1 VQADHLPGYGS
12 WSRAHPLYY
21 PSRKKKSRVKN
32 QQSEFRSGVV
42 PIIGRPNV
50 GKSTLLNR
58 LVGEKIAI
66 VSPKPQTTWSRIT
79 GVKTLPGA
87 QILFV
92 DTPGIHD
99 APSKLN
105 RAMLT
110 AAKGALHDADVILHM
125 VEASD
130 PFPAGEDLVG
140 ELLTGIATPV
150 ILVINKIDLR
160 GGDVVSEQPLPFSY
174 AKVMRVSALLGTGV
188 DLLTDEIIALL
199 SPGPAYYPEE
209 AVTDQTERFMAREII
224 REKIFLLT
232 RQEIPYSSAVVVEE
246 FKEREDGMILIR
258 AAINVEKESQKGI
271 LIGKGGKK
279 LKEIG
284 SQARRDIEQLLG
296 ARVYLDLWVRVQK
309 DWTKKDHALR
319 EFGLT

>member
-1 VQADHLPGYGS
+1 
-12 WSRAHPLYY
+12 
-21 PSRKKKSRVKN
+21 
-32 QQSEFRSGVV
+32 VV

-125 VEASD
+125 VEVSD
-130 PFPAGEDLVG
+130 PFPEGEKLIG
-140 ELLTGIATPV
+140 ELLQGITTPI
-150 ILVINKIDLR
+150 ILVINKIDR
-160 GGDVVSEQPLPFSY
+160 GGGDVVSEQPLPFSY
-174 AKVMRVSALLGTGV
+174 AKVMRISALVGTGL

-199 SPGPAYYPEE
+199 PPGPPYYPEE

-232 RQEIPYSSAVVVEE
+232 RQEIPYSCAVVVEE
-246 FKEREDGMILIR
+246 FKEREDGIVLIR

-284 SQARRDIEQLLG
+284 SQARMDIEQLLG
-296 ARVYLDLWVRVQK
+296 ARVYLELWVRVQK

>member
-1 VQADHLPGYGS
+1 M
-12 WSRAHPLYY
+12 
-21 PSRKKKSRVKN
+21 KS
-32 QQSEFRSGVV
+32 QQSDFRSGVC

-79 GVKTLPGA
+79 GVKTLPRA

-92 DTPGIHD
+92 DTPGIHN

-105 RAMLT
+105 RAMLQ

-125 VEASD
+125 VEASN
-130 PFPAGEDLVG
+130 PFPEGEDMIR
-140 ELLTGIATPV
+140 ELLTGIATPI

-160 GGDVVSEQPLPFSY
+160 GGDVVSEQPLPFPY
-174 AKVMRVSALLGTGV
+174 TKVVRISALVGTGV
-188 DLLTDEIIALL
+188 DLLVDEIIALL
-199 SPGPAYYPEE
+199 PPGPPYYPED

-232 RQEIPYSSAVVVEE
+232 RQEIPYSCAVVVEE
-246 FKEREDGMILIR
+246 FKEREDGVTLIR
-258 AAINVEKESQKGI
+258 AALNVEKESQKGI

-284 SQARRDIEQLLG
+284 SQARTEIEQLLG
-296 ARVYLDLWVRVQK
+296 ARVYLELWVRVQK

-319 EFGLT
+319 EFELI

>member
-1 VQADHLPGYGS
+1 V
-12 WSRAHPLYY
+12 
-21 PSRKKKSRVKN
+21 KS
-32 QQSEFRSGVV
+32 QQSDFRSGVV

-130 PFPAGEDLVG
+130 PFPAGEDIIG
-140 ELLTGIATPV
+140 ELLRGIKTPI
-150 ILVINKIDLR
+150 ILVINKIDV
-160 GGDVVSEQPLPFSY
+160 GGGNVVSEQPLPFSY
-174 AKVMRVSALLGTGV
+174 AKVMRISALVGTGV

-199 SPGPAYYPEE
+199 PPGPPNYPED

-232 RQEIPYSSAVVVEE
+232 RQEIPYSCAVVVEE

-284 SQARRDIEQLLG
+284 SQARREIEQLLG
-296 ARVYLDLWVRVQK
+296 ARVYLELWVRVAK

>member
-1 VQADHLPGYGS
+1 VRRQGS
-12 WSRAHPLYY
+12 D
-21 PSRKKKSRVKN
+21 
-32 QQSEFRSGVV
+32 FRSGVV

-50 GKSTLLNR
+50 GKSTLINR
-58 LVGEKIAI
+58 LVGEKVAI
-66 VSPKPQTTWSRIT
+66 VSPKPQTTWNRIL
-79 GVKTLPGA
+79 GVKTLPSA

-105 RAMLT
+105 RAMLQ

-125 VEASD
+125 VEAPD
-130 PFPAGEDLVG
+130 PFFKKEEPVWG
-140 ELLTGIATPV
+140 LLHGIQTPV
-150 ILVINKIDLR
+150 ILVINKIDL
-160 GGDVVSEQPLPFSY
+160 GGTESRSETSTPFPYS
-174 AKVMRVSALLGTGV
+174 KVLQVSALVGTGV
-188 DLLTDEIIALL
+188 DLLEDAIVTLL
-199 SPGPAYYPEE
+199 PSGPPYYPEE
-209 AVTDQTERFMAREII
+209 AVTDQTERFMAQEII

-232 RQEIPYSSAVVVEE
+232 HQEIPYSCAVVVEE
-246 FKEREDGMILIR
+246 FKEREEGLVVIK

-284 SQARRDIEQLLG
+284 SQARMDLEPLLD
-296 ARVYLDLWVRVQK
+296 ARVYLELYVRVQK
-309 DWTKKDHALR
+309 DWTKKDYALR

>member
-1 VQADHLPGYGS
+1 L
-12 WSRAHPLYY
+12 
-21 PSRKKKSRVKN
+21 KN
-32 QQSEFRSGVV
+32 QISDFRSGVV

-66 VSPKPQTTWSRIT
+66 VSPKPQTTWSRII
-79 GVKTLPGA
+79 GVKTLPRA

-110 AAKGALHDADVILHM
+110 AAKGALHDADVILHT
-125 VEASD
+125 VEAPD
-130 PFPAGEDLVG
+130 PFPAGEKLIG
-140 ELLTGIATPV
+140 ELLQGITTPI
-150 ILVINKIDLR
+150 ILVINKIDVR

-174 AKVMRVSALLGTGV
+174 AKVMRISALLGTGV

-199 SPGPAYYPEE
+199 PPGPAYYPDD

-271 LIGKGGKK
+271 LIGKGGKR

-284 SQARRDIEQLLG
+284 SQARVDLEGLLG
-296 ARVYLDLWVRVQK
+296 ARVYLELWVRVQK
-309 DWTKKDHALR
+309 DWTKKDYALR
-319 EFGLT
+319 EFGLM